1 MLLKDFWTGTGTWLR
16 TRKLVRFADDQPR
29 IDNEGLISQ
38 GPDSMGYGIS
48 RCQDSESEEEKKV
61 VVKTVQPVEKRA
73 SLERLQDGFDK
84 LVEQLRG
91 VNEHLDRQIT
101 QHKELMAGL
110 EQLPQLLQRL
120 PNTMENQRRL
130 SEQLFEQLK
139 ANAGQNQQLISAVQK
154 IPAETVR
161 QTDTLVDINNR
172 LAASADIDVQMVEN
186 FNKFNQTLK
195 KLDQTTAGQ
204 TDSIMQMNKTF
215 AISDRYL
222 KYILAKQSKRFMWV
236 FIVAVSVC
244 MAAIITLAGI
254 VVYLGR

>member
-1 MLLKDFWTGTGTWLR
+1 MLLKDFWTGTGAWLR
-16 TRKLVRFADDQPR
+16 NHKLVRFADDQPR

-38 GPDSMGYGIS
+38 GPDSAEYSIS
-48 RCQDSESEEEKKV
+48 HCQDAESEEDKV
-61 VVKTVQPVEKRA
+61 VVKTVQPVDKRE
-73 SLERLQDGFDK
+73 SLERLQEGFNK

-91 VNEHLDRQIT
+91 VNEHLNRQIT
-101 QHKELMAGL
+101 QQRELMAGL

-139 ANAGQNQQLISAVQK
+139 ANAGQNQQFISAVQK

-172 LAASADIDVQMVEN
+172 LTASADIDVQMVEN

-215 AISDRYL
+215 AVSDRYL
-222 KYILAKQSKRFMWV
+222 KYILAKQSRRFMWV